1 VKTVF
6 DIRQILELLPHRY
19 PFLMV
24 DRIVEIEPRQR
35 IVGIKCVSIN
45 EPYFQG
51 HFPGVPVM
59 PGVLI
64 IEALAQAAA
73 TLVLHEVPERAARLV
88 YFTGIDEARFRR
100 PVGPGD
106 VLRLEVDVLQLR
118 PRAAKMKAVAKVGN
132 GGRRHDRVDP
142 GNRSPRRGAPRSPA
156 GRARYGRPLRHDR
169 PRGRD
174 RR

>member
-1 VKTVF
+1 MKTVF

-132 GGRRHDRVDP
+132 EIAAEAIIRSHMLDRKE
-142 GNRSPRRGAPRSPA
+142 
-156 GRARYGRPLRHDR
+156 AR
-169 PRGRD
+169 
-174 RR
+174 

>member
-6 DIRQILELLPHRY
+6 DIQKIMELLPHRY
-19 PFLMV
+19 PFLLV
-24 DRIVEIEPRQR
+24 DRIVELEPRQR
-35 IVGIKCVSIN
+35 IVGLKCVSAN

-51 HFPGVPVM
+51 HFPGMPVM

-73 TLVLHEVPERAARLV
+73 ALVLHEVPERAQRLV

-106 VLRLEVDVLQLR
+106 VLRLEIDVLQLR
-118 PRAAKMKAVAKVGN
+118 PRAAKMKGIARVGTEVAAEAII
-132 GGRRHDRVDP
+132 RSHMLDRKE
-142 GNRSPRRGAPRSPA
+142 A
-156 GRARYGRPLRHDR
+156 AR
-169 PRGRD
+169 
-174 RR
+174 

>member
-6 DIRQILELLPHRY
+6 DIQQILELLPHRY
-19 PFLMV
+19 PFLLI
-24 DRIVEIEPRQR
+24 DRVVELEPRKR
-35 IVGIKCVSIN
+35 IVGLKCVSVN

-64 IEALAQAAA
+64 IEALAQTAAV
-73 TLVLHEVPERAARLV
+73 LVLHEVPERKERLV

-106 VLRLEVDVLQLR
+106 VLRLEIDVLQLR
-118 PRAAKMKAVAKVGN
+118 PRAAKMQAIAKVGTEVVAEAII
-132 GGRRHDRVDP
+132 RSHMLDRKE
-142 GNRSPRRGAPRSPA
+142 A
-156 GRARYGRPLRHDR
+156 AR
-169 PRGRD
+169 
-174 RR
+174 

>member
-6 DIRQILELLPHRY
+6 DIQQIFELLPHRY
-19 PFLMV
+19 PFLLI
-24 DRIVEIEPRQR
+24 DRVVELEPRKR
-35 IVGIKCVSIN
+35 IVGLKCVSVN

-64 IEALAQAAA
+64 IEALAQTAAV
-73 TLVLHEVPERAARLV
+73 LVLHEVPERKERLV

-106 VLRLEVDVLQLR
+106 VLRLEIDVLQLR
-118 PRAAKMKAVAKVGN
+118 PRAAKMQAIAKVGTEVVAEAII
-132 GGRRHDRVDP
+132 RSHMLDRKE
-142 GNRSPRRGAPRSPA
+142 A
-156 GRARYGRPLRHDR
+156 AR
-169 PRGRD
+169 
-174 RR
+174 

>member
-6 DIRQILELLPHRY
+6 DIQKILDLLPHRY
-19 PFLMV
+19 PFLLV
-24 DRIVEIEPRQR
+24 DRIVELEPRKR
-35 IVGIKCVSIN
+35 IVGLKCVSVN

-64 IEALAQAAA
+64 IEALAQTAAV
-73 TLVLHEVPERAARLV
+73 LVLHEVPERKERLV

-106 VLRLEVDVLQLR
+106 VLRLEIDVLQLR
-118 PRAAKMKAVAKVGN
+118 PRAAKMQAIAKVGTEIVAQAII
-132 GGRRHDRVDP
+132 RSHMLDRKEAT
-142 GNRSPRRGAPRSPA
+142 R
-156 GRARYGRPLRHDR
+156 
-169 PRGRD
+169 
-174 RR
+174 

>member
-6 DIRQILELLPHRY
+6 DIQQILDLLPHRY
-19 PFLMV
+19 PFLLV
-24 DRIVEIEPRQR
+24 DRIVELEPRKR
-35 IVGIKCVSIN
+35 IVGLKCVSVN

-64 IEALAQAAA
+64 IEALAQTAAV
-73 TLVLHEVPERAARLV
+73 LVLHEVPERKERLV

-106 VLRLEVDVLQLR
+106 VLRLEIDVLQLR
-118 PRAAKMKAVAKVGN
+118 PRAAKMQAIAKVGTEIVAEAII
-132 GGRRHDRVDP
+132 RSHMLDRKE
-142 GNRSPRRGAPRSPA
+142 A
-156 GRARYGRPLRHDR
+156 AR
-169 PRGRD
+169 
-174 RR
+174 

>member
-6 DIRQILELLPHRY
+6 DIQQILELLPHRY
-19 PFLMV
+19 PFLLV
-24 DRIVEIEPRQR
+24 DRVVELEPRKR
-35 IVGIKCVSIN
+35 IVGLKCVSVN

-64 IEALAQAAA
+64 IEALAQTAAV
-73 TLVLHEVPERAARLV
+73 LVLHEVPERKERLV

-106 VLRLEVDVLQLR
+106 VLRLEIDVLQLR
-118 PRAAKMKAVAKVGN
+118 PRAAKMQAIAKVGAEIVAQAII
-132 GGRRHDRVDP
+132 RSHMLDRKEAT
-142 GNRSPRRGAPRSPA
+142 R
-156 GRARYGRPLRHDR
+156 
-169 PRGRD
+169 
-174 RR
+174 